1 MLVFGFFPFIF
12 KELYN
17 PWLEWEVPETPFMG
31 TDNEKERGVLFVGGW
46 FWVFYIKQL
55 VFICLENDK
64 SDLRSNYLIFLCP
77 YPYTYFFL
85 HLISSCVLSFFFF
98 FFQLSNCLSSAF
110 QFCFGSLDL
119 WLFLLPVTKKL
130 HVAGWRECITSPRVP
145 KEQKRGLGLWS
156 VVRASTANI
165 RTNTKCG

>member
-1 MLVFGFFPFIF
+1 MLWKGRECIYNLFKQYFGMLVFGFFPFIF

-98 FFQLSNCLSSAF
+98 FFSWVTVSPLHFNSVLAAWISDCSFFQLPKSYT
-110 QFCFGSLDL
+110 
-119 WLFLLPVTKKL
+119 LLGEENALP
-130 HVAGWRECITSPRVP
+130 HPECQRNR
-145 KEQKRGLGLWS
+145 KE
-156 VVRASTANI
+156 A
-165 RTNTKCG
+165 